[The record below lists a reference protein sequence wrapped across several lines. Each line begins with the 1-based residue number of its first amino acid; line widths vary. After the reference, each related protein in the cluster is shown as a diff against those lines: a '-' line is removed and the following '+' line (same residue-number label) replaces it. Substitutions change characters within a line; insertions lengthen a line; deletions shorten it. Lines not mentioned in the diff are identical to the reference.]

1 MDLKEVIQKYLDEN
15 NHNWSWLS
23 DNTGISR
30 EIIYGIKKRTQRN
43 ITLRNL
49 IKIDEHLHMDLN
61 EFKEV
66 TFK

>member
-30 EIIYGIKKRTQRN
+30 EILYGIKKRTQRN

-61 EFKEV
+61 DFKEV